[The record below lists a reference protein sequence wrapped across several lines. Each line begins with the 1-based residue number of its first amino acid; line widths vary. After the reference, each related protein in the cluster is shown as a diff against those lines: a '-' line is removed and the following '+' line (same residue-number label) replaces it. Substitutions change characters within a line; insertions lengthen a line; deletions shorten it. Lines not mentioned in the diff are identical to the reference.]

1 MIHAHSGM
9 RICRIGCTTSS
20 PTRACMPTGACTTHH
35 TLAGTGVLSHVAT
48 IGAAWLSAHAI
59 GLQQSRW
66 RAWERDHCISGS
78 THTCWGRIWLCK
90 LCDVRLRTHIWIL
103 LQHSRDKQLNPLI
116 MAGISFLDLLFA
128 EAIAA
133 GLARQARAAQPPPEN
148 FFVLPKDPRAWK
160 LIHAKNKAENMVC
173 AIEITNDGRENC
185 RRVQPLYLEL
195 AREFEGIPFLQ
206 VPIAPGATYD
216 EVC

>member
-1 MIHAHSGM
+1 
-9 RICRIGCTTSS
+9 
-20 PTRACMPTGACTTHH
+20 
-35 TLAGTGVLSHVAT
+35 
-48 IGAAWLSAHAI
+48 
-59 GLQQSRW
+59 
-66 RAWERDHCISGS
+66 
-78 THTCWGRIWLCK
+78 
-90 LCDVRLRTHIWIL
+90 
-103 LQHSRDKQLNPLI
+103 

-173 AIEITNDGRENC
+173 AIEITNNGRENC

-195 AREFEGIPFLQ
+195 AREFDGIPFLQ

-216 EVC
+216 EVGVLAWWASARRVMHVFLC